1 VTVVPSRATEPE
13 TEPIGREELLIE
25 PGGGAHRH
33 RLRWAAM
40 RRDLARSPEL
50 VRRLLARELRG
61 EYRQTLF
68 GGLLAFL
75 PALGLVLWAVLA
87 DRARLI
93 ATGDLEVPYPAWVLA
108 GTVLWHT
115 FAESIQVQLEALLAE
130 RATLA
135 KLDLPPEGPILAAVG
150 SVAVHLLPK
159 LVLLAVVFAI
169 FGVPLSAW
177 QLLVPLPILG
187 LIAFGTALG
196 LVLAPLNALYRDVGK
211 TLQPLLTLWM
221 LLTPVFYP
229 VPRMGAL
236 AKLLAWNPVTPL
248 LGAARDLLTAGAPA
262 SPGWAIAVGAVAL
275 LALPCAWFFYRLA
288 LPTILERTV

>member
-1 VTVVPSRATEPE
+1 MTDVPPRALESESDPM
-13 TEPIGREELLIE
+13 PRGELVIE
-25 PGGGAHRH
+25 PGGGAGRH
-33 RLRWAAM
+33 RRRWEAM

-115 FAESIQVQLEALLAE
+115 FAESIQAQLEALLAE
-130 RATLA
+130 RGTLA

-150 SVAVHLLPK
+150 RVVIHLLPK

-169 FGVPLSAW
+169 FDVPLSVG
-177 QLLVPLPILG
+177 QLLAPLPIFG

-211 TLQPLLTLWM
+211 TLQPILTLWM

-236 AKLLAWNPVTPL
+236 ATLLAWNPVTPL
-248 LGAARDLLTAGAPA
+248 LGAARDLLTGGAPA
-262 SPGWAIAVGAVAL
+262 TPWAAVAIAVAAL